1 MADPAIVAGLLLAR
15 CETLNVG
22 TPKMPV
28 AMPDVTF
35 TPPVDDKGSPA
46 PYLRVDLF
54 SNAPFWEGLASGKID
69 QGLLQITVVW
79 PKGKGLIVQARAVAQ
94 VMAHF
99 PKRLKLFG
107 PATRVTIHREPW
119 AASPLLGDVSS
130 ETPITISWTA
140 V

>member
-1 MADPAIVAGLLLAR
+1 MADPAIVAGVLLAR

-35 TPPVDDKGSPA
+35 DPA
-46 PYLRVDLF
+46 VKAPDGRYLRADLF
-54 SNAPFWEGLASGKID
+54 SNAPFWEGLTSGRID

-79 PKGKGLIVQARAVAQ
+79 PKGKGLIVQRRAAQQ
-94 VMAHF
+94 VMDHF
-99 PKRLKLFG
+99 AKGLKLFG
-107 PATRVTIHREPW
+107 PATRVSINREPW
-119 AASPLLGDVSS
+119 AAAPIKGDVST

-140 V
+140 S

>member
-35 TPPVDDKGSPA
+35 TPPTDGR
-46 PYLRVDLF
+46 YLRVDLF
-54 SNAPFWEGLASGKID
+54 SNAPFWEGLSSGKID

-94 VMAHF
+94 VLAHF
-99 PKRLKLFG
+99 HKGLKLFG
-107 PATRVTIHREPW
+107 PGARITVNREPW
-119 AASPLLGDVSS
+119 AASPLPGDVST

>member
-15 CETLNVG
+15 CDTLNVG

-28 AMPDVTF
+28 AMPDVAF
-35 TPPVDDKGSPA
+35 IPPTDGR
-46 PYLRVDLF
+46 YLRVDLF
-54 SNAPFWEGLASGKID
+54 SNAPFWEGLTSGRID

-79 PKGKGLIVQARAVAQ
+79 PKGKGLIVQGRAVAQ
-94 VMAHF
+94 VLAHF

-107 PATRVTIHREPW
+107 PATRVTVNRESW

>member
-28 AMPDVTF
+28 AMPDVAF
-35 TPPVDDKGSPA
+35 TPPIDGR
-46 PYLRVDLF
+46 YLRVDLF
-54 SNAPFWEGLASGKID
+54 SNAPFWEGLASGRID
-69 QGLLQITVVW
+69 QGLLQVTVVW
-79 PKGKGLIVQARAVAQ
+79 PKGKGLIVQARAVGQ

-99 PKRLKLFG
+99 QKGLKLFG
-107 PATRVTIHREPW
+107 PATRVSINREPW
-119 AASPLLGDVSS
+119 DATPIKGDVFT

-140 V
+140 S